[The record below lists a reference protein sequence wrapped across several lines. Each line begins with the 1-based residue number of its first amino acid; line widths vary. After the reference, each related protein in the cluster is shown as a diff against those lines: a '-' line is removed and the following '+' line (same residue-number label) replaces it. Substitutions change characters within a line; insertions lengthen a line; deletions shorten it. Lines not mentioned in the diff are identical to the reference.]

1 MASSGYNPTFPGKW
15 IGLHFMFGFVNIT
28 LFHWKSSFEII
39 RKELSIEGQ
48 STFKVKQLKIMML
61 NLSDLK

>member
-28 LFHWKSSFEII
+28 LSIGKAVLKLFGKSFP
-39 RKELSIEGQ
+39 L
-48 STFKVKQLKIMML
+48 KVRAQLR
-61 NLSDLK
+61 